1 MKKSYSVQPVYMPWR
16 FYFVGAFCVLL
27 GLGLMGRLV
36 FLQAMDDAEFL
47 QEQGEK
53 RTIRNVAIPAHRGAI
68 TDRNG
73 EPLAVSTPVISLW
86 VDPRKVAWTEADI
99 TQLAK
104 VMSASKTELQQR
116 FDLNSELGR
125 GFMYLRRHLSPTEA
139 DAVMALEIEGVR
151 REVEY
156 RRFYPAGEV
165 AAHITGFTG
174 ISDNGQE
181 GMELA
186 FEEWLSGKEGRK
198 QVLKDLKGQVVR
210 NLQQL
215 ESAEPGNDLA
225 LSIDLRLQ
233 YIAYRE
239 LKTAVKHHG
248 AKSGSVVV
256 LDTQSGEVLA
266 VANQPSYNPNDRSS
280 LEAGALRNR
289 AITDVF
295 EPGSTVKPLTVMAAL
310 ESGKYKPHT
319 MINTSPGYMR
329 VGSKTLVDP
338 VNYGEI
344 DVTKVITKSSQVGT
358 SKIALSMEPDFIRDM
373 FQRVGLGE
381 ILGTGFPGEGAGV
394 LPARRRWAPIEHV
407 NMAFGYGVSLT
418 AMQLAQAYTVI
429 ANEGARK
436 PISLLRVDNEP
447 EARQVVKASVVRDVK
462 NMLETVTG
470 PKGTAR
476 NAVIPA
482 YSVAGKTGTV
492 HKVGA
497 KGYSEDRYISLF
509 AGFAP
514 VDNPRIVTVVV
525 VNEPTRGGYYGGEVA
540 APVFARIAAGAMRLL
555 DVPPEP
561 VQKRT
566 AQRNSS
572 RKSSTDNRAV
582 VGGPLS

>member
-1 MKKSYSVQPVYMPWR
+1 MKKTYSVQPVYMPWR
-16 FYFVGAFCVLL
+16 LYFVGAFCVLL
-27 GLGLMGRLV
+27 GLGLVGRLV
-36 FLQAMDDAEFL
+36 FLQALDDAEFL

-86 VDPRKVAWTEADI
+86 VDPRKVDWDKKDI
-99 TQLAK
+99 ALLAEK
-104 VMSASKTELQQR
+104 LSVSSSELQKR
-116 FDLNSELGR
+116 FELNSELGR
-125 GFMYLRRHLSPTEA
+125 GFMYLRRHLSPSEA
-139 DAVMALEIEGVR
+139 DAVMALEVGGVK

-186 FEEWLSGKEGRK
+186 FDDWLTGKEGRK

-215 ESAEPGNDLA
+215 ESAEPGKDLA

-239 LKTAVKHHG
+239 LKTAVKRHG

-256 LDTQSGEVLA
+256 LDTKSGEVLA

-280 LEAGALRNR
+280 LEAAALRNR

-295 EPGSTVKPLTVMAAL
+295 EPGSTMKPLTMIAAL

-319 MINTSPGYMR
+319 KIDTSPGYMK

-338 VNYGEI
+338 INYGEI

-373 FQRVGLGE
+373 FQRIGLGE
-381 ILGTGFPGEGAGV
+381 NLGTGFPGEGVGV

-407 NMAFGYGVSLT
+407 NLAFGYGLSLT
-418 AMQLAQAYTVI
+418 ALELAQAYSVI
-429 ANEGARK
+429 ANEGERRQV
-436 PISLLRVDNEP
+436 SLLRVDDEP
-447 EARQVVKASVVRDVK
+447 EVRQVVDAKVVRDIK
-462 NMLETVTG
+462 TMLQTVTG
-470 PKGTAR
+470 PKGTAKR
-476 NAVIPA
+476 AVIPA

-514 VDNPRIVTVVV
+514 VDKPRVVTVVV

-540 APVFARIAAGAMRLL
+540 APVFARVAAGAMRLL
-555 DVPPEP
+555 DVPPEAM
-561 VQKRT
+561 QKRT
-566 AQRNSS
+566 AQRQSS
-572 RKSSTDNRAV
+572 SKTKKQ
-582 VGGPLS
+582 GGPLS